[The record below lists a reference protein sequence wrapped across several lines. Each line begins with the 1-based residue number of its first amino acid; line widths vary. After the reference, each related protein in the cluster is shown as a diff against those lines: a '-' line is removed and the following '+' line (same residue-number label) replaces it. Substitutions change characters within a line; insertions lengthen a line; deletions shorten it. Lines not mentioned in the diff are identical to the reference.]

1 MIQLDISFDSP
12 EHHGLE
18 AVEMVRKILEELPLI
33 RPLMLVLK
41 QFLLDRGLLTAYTG
55 GLSSYCLFL
64 MLARYLQ
71 EQPSSFG
78 DCGSL
83 LMGFL
88 DYYGNFFDPR
98 ATGIS
103 VRRRQ
108 YFVRPNYAVA
118 SYQTAGQGLWTPPPS
133 HQQHVNPTSSAS
145 ADFLRRNSFSDAGS
159 LDGVR
164 RAPSSRQHRLSS
176 THRYVSHNVPHS
188 DEMHGRPFTFDP
200 LFVEDPLS
208 SRNNVGRNAFRI
220 FQVQRAFSDAHRAL
234 VASLEWDIH
243 SSGELNEE
251 VDYPLLKCLLHS
263 EDVLYEL

>member
-1 MIQLDISFDSP
+1 MVSQILD
-12 EHHGLE
+12 
-18 AVEMVRKILEELPLI
+18 ELPLI
-33 RPLMLVLK
+33 RPLVLVLK

-64 MLARYLQ
+64 MVARYLQ
-71 EQPSSFG
+71 EQPSSYG

-88 DYYGNFFDPR
+88 DFYGNFFDPR

-108 YFVRPNYAVA
+108 YFVRPNYSAA
-118 SYQTAGQGLWTPPPS
+118 SYHAAGDGMWPPPS
-133 HQQHVNPTSSAS
+133 PTHQAHTATGSPAK
-145 ADFLRRNSFSDAGS
+145 APRDFLRRNSFSDAGS
-159 LDGVR
+159 VDDIR
-164 RAPSSRQHRLSS
+164 RPARPLRLA
-176 THRYVSHNVPHS
+176 TGHRYVSHNIAHT
-188 DEMHGRPFTFDP
+188 EKLNNNFEHGRPFTFDP

-234 VASLEWDIH
+234 VASLEWDINL
-243 SSGELNEE
+243 SEELNDD